1 MYSDNISTFCV
12 RFHCQLIFFMKLLKT
27 NNIDVVKSCQ
37 SFFDN
42 DLPSDLWARRNKK
55 LDVTDMTFDKIFVHY
70 VN

>member
-1 MYSDNISTFCV
+1 
-12 RFHCQLIFFMKLLKT
+12 MKLLKT